1 MDTFTTVVMLLIAFM
16 AWYQGFDYIFLG
28 LAAFTILL
36 SHSLG
41 MALIL
46 MAGIGAVYL
55 FGLKEYWFILF
66 IILVAFVILK
76 KEKKENASGGGESY
90 SPELMNLLGGY

>member
-16 AWYQGFDYIFLG
+16 AWSMGFDYIFLG

-36 SHSLG
+36 SHSWG
-41 MALIL
+41 MASILIL
-46 MAGIGAVYL
+46 GIGAVYL
-55 FGLKEYWFILF
+55 FGLKEYWFVLF
-66 IILVAFVILK
+66 IIIIAFVLIK
-76 KEKKENASGGGESY
+76 NEKQGSNAGGGSY